1 MKQNFCQSCGMPLG
15 TGLYGSE
22 RDGSENTLY
31 CKYCFS
37 EGKFTQDVTL
47 EEMADICAVHL
58 AQAHPEF
65 SPAQAKEH
73 MLSVLPHLSRWK
85 K

>member
-1 MKQNFCQSCGMPLG
+1 MKEKFCQRCGMPLSQ
-15 TGLYGSE
+15 GLYGSD
-22 RDGSENTLY
+22 RDGSENALY

-37 EGKFTQDVTL
+37 GGLFTQDVTL

-65 SPAQAKEH
+65 SLAQAKVH
-73 MLSVLPHLSRWK
+73 MLSVLPRLSRWK